1 MFREGYFEHITL
13 ALFWL
18 VSCTDVLM
26 ARHTFL
32 PKGIKAMFWWR
43 SQQNHNDQP
52 NSFPSNAL
60 SNILLFLFMLCRNK
74 SRERSFSSS
83 STSSRH
89 SKEGHRKRSPSQEKD
104 SYRIKRQRHDS
115 ENNKVHD
122 GLFKGLQNGRLNESG
137 ADTVDN
143 GSKPHPCSCNKNN
156 ENVNKRE
163 ADISRFYDPE
173 PRV

>member
-1 MFREGYFEHITL
+1 M
-13 ALFWL
+13 
-18 VSCTDVLM
+18 
-26 ARHTFL
+26 
-32 PKGIKAMFWWR
+32 
-43 SQQNHNDQP
+43 
-52 NSFPSNAL
+52 
-60 SNILLFLFMLCRNK
+60 LFMHCRNK

-122 GLFKGLQNGRLNESG
+122 SPFRGLQNGRRNENG
-137 ADTVDN
+137 ADTVEN
-143 GSKPHPCSCNKNN
+143 GLKPHPCSSNKNN
-156 ENVNKRE
+156 ENDNKRE
-163 ADISRFYDPE
+163 TDISRFYDPE

>member
-1 MFREGYFEHITL
+1 
-13 ALFWL
+13 
-18 VSCTDVLM
+18 
-26 ARHTFL
+26 
-32 PKGIKAMFWWR
+32 
-43 SQQNHNDQP
+43 
-52 NSFPSNAL
+52 
-60 SNILLFLFMLCRNK
+60 MLCRNK

-122 GLFKGLQNGRLNESG
+122 GPFKGLQNGRLNESG